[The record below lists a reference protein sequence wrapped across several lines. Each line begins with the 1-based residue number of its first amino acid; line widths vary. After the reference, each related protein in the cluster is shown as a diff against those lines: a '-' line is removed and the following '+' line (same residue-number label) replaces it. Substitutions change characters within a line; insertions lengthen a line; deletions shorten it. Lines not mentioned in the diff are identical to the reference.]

1 MSVFVP
7 DYVLDSIY
15 GITPE
20 LLKKHGIQAMYIDL
34 DGTMASRHTPLPP
47 DTVAPFLQSIM
58 DAGIKVV
65 VLSNNKKSRV
75 QLFCKDL
82 PCPWLH
88 RCLKPLGWG
97 LARAKRLTGVPLHAT
112 ALVGDQIFTDVFC
125 GNTRGALTI
134 LVDSLD
140 VGTGRY
146 IEWRR
151 KFEMKYINRG
161 KRL

>member
-1 MSVFVP
+1 MSVLIP

-15 GITPE
+15 AITPE

-47 DTVAPFLQSIM
+47 ETVAPFLQSIL
-58 DAGIKVV
+58 DAGIQVV
-65 VLSNNKKSRV
+65 VLSNNKKKRV
-75 QLFCKDL
+75 ELFCRDF

-97 LARAKRLTGVPLHAT
+97 LARAKKLTGVPLKQT

-125 GNTRGALTI
+125 GNARGALTV

-151 KFEMKYINRG
+151 KFEMKYINQG